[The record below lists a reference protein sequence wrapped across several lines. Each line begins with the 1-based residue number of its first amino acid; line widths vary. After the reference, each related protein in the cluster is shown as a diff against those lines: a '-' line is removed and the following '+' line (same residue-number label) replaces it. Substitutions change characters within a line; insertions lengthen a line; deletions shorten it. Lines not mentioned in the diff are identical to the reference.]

1 MQIKCCGTCLFAKL
15 MPADFTK
22 RICWGAPPTCI
33 PVSTPGGKPSVQM
46 LRPIVSVTDDQ
57 CALYREKAQDDV
69 ARDFEALRVQEMMAT
84 ETKQ

>member
-1 MQIKCCGTCLFAKL
+1 MKLSRCGTCIWAKL
-15 MPADFTK
+15 MPQDLTK

-57 CALYREKAQDDV
+57 CALYREKNAEDV
-69 ARDFEALRVQEMMAT
+69 ARDFDALRAQEMM